1 MANSPSEH
9 FSHRVTLK
17 DVAAEAKLSIA
28 SVSLALRDHPRLPEK
43 TRKRVKRIAA
53 KLGYAPDPA
62 LSALAAHRS
71 RVRVFRDFS
80 VIGLVSNW
88 STKDAW
94 TDRPS
99 AQQFIAGA
107 TERARELGYS
117 LQHLWA
123 RQDGASPARFN
134 RILNA
139 RGIRGLI
146 LAPFENPD
154 TPFPLDWKAYSVV
167 TIERANPY
175 AAFHHLVPNHY
186 GDLLACWEQL
196 RSRGFTRVGLAVRR
210 DLAIRCSH
218 QWEAAHAYAQ
228 SRSESPLAAIPTLDL
243 SPENQ
248 FDQIRQWVRTHRPQ
262 VVIGRCEDFIE
273 AAAAEGLRVPED
285 IGYVSLNII
294 DDVPGATGIDQHRDV
309 MGATAIDVLNSL
321 LQRNQRGLQPAS
333 IGTQVDGTWQEG
345 STLSPQAPGSRP
357 PKRKS
362 AATKRKKVKPSARS

>member
-1 MANSPSEH
+1 MAETAADH

-17 DVAAEAKLSIA
+17 DVAAKANLSIA

-43 TRKRVKRIAA
+43 TRRRVKRIAA

-88 STKDAW
+88 STRDAW
-94 TDRPS
+94 VNLPS
-99 AQQFIAGA
+99 AKQFIAGA

-123 RQDGASPARFN
+123 QQDGASPARFS

-139 RGIRGLI
+139 RGIRGLV
-146 LAPFENPD
+146 LAPFEDPD
-154 TPFPLDWKAYSVV
+154 KPFKLDWKSFSVV
-167 TIERANPY
+167 TIERTTPY
-175 AAFHHLVPNHY
+175 GQFHHLVPNNY
-186 GDLLACWEQL
+186 GDLLLCWDQL
-196 RSRGFTRVGLAVRR
+196 RKRGYTKVGLAVRR
-210 DLAIRCSH
+210 DLAARWSH

-228 SRSESPLAAIPTLDL
+228 SHSDQRLEPVPTLEL
-243 SPENQ
+243 TVENQ
-248 FDQIRQWVRTHRPQ
+248 FEEIRQWIRTHRPQ
-262 VVIGRCEDFIE
+262 AVIGRCDNFIE

-294 DDVPGATGIDQHRDV
+294 DDVPDATGIDQHRDV
-309 MGATAIDVLNSL
+309 MGANAIDVLNSL
-321 LQRNQRGLQPAS
+321 LQRNQRGPQPAS
-333 IGTQVDGTWQEG
+333 IGTQVDGSWHEG
-345 STLSPQAPGSRP
+345 ATLGA
-357 PKRKS
+357 KALKKNRKS
-362 AATKRKKVKPSARS
+362 SRRKINRV